1 MLNTSHNQHSH
12 DIEEVESCTECNSPV
27 SDDLTLIKRKI
38 IFYNV
43 RFVSIKTIISRIFA
57 FITVLTF
64 YNYLMDPFFY
74 EKFPEMGQHQ
84 ELIYLIFFMSTV
96 YFLCSPFTS
105 FFQKYF
111 VNSSEPDLPDY
122 FVIEVLLLLLLLLPP
137 FEVLPNIYSVALL
150 FK

>member
-1 MLNTSHNQHSH
+1 
-12 DIEEVESCTECNSPV
+12 
-27 SDDLTLIKRKI
+27 
-38 IFYNV
+38 
-43 RFVSIKTIISRIFA
+43 
-57 FITVLTF
+57 
-64 YNYLMDPFFY
+64 MDPFFY
-74 EKFPEMGQHQ
+74 EKFPEMAQHQ